1 MGLWKTVHHGSQHWR
16 SVFNLQKVKMPFSAV
31 NPLPP
36 GSDDAELATFR
47 LTILGRKPVTDKSS
61 KDDASRGEGYD
72 KSKDNVPRA
81 GVFLRKLCFCQQAKG
96 RSVYSWRTLCPYT
109 LDLLYFCVQLSV
121 TINLIIY
128 CLHNPGGTKASRRD
142 ASSG

>member
-1 MGLWKTVHHGSQHWR
+1 MGLWKTVHQGSQHWR

-61 KDDASRGEGYD
+61 KDDAGRGEGYREP
-72 KSKDNVPRA
+72 KDNVPCA
-81 GVFLRKLCFCQQAKG
+81 GVFLRKRCFCQQANG
-96 RSVYSWRTLCPYT
+96 RSGYLLHMLCPYT
-109 LDLLYFCVQLSV
+109 LDLLYPCIKLSTSV
-121 TINLIIY
+121 NLINY
-128 CLHNPGGTKASRRD
+128 GLHVPGGTKASR
-142 ASSG
+142 